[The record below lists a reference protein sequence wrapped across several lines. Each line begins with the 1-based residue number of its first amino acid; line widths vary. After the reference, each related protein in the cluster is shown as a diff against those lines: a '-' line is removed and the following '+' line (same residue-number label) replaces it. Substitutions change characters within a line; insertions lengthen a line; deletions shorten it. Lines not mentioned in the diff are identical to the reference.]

1 MSRIG
6 KNPIAVPSGVT
17 INIDDNNNTVSVEGP
32 KGKLSQDI
40 KAGVKLSM
48 EDGQVVLDR
57 ASEQKTHKSMHGLYR
72 SLIANMIEGVTGGY
86 KKTLELVGVG
96 YRAEVKGGNV
106 LELNLGYSHN
116 IYFRLPEEV
125 KVTAETAKGK
135 NPLVTIESIDKQLIG
150 QVAAKLKSL
159 RKIEPYKG
167 KGVKFQGEYIRRKA
181 GKAAGK

>member
-6 KNPIAVPSGVT
+6 KNPIEVPSGVK
-17 INIDDNNNTVSVEGP
+17 INFDDNTSTISVEGP
-32 KGKLSQDI
+32 KGTLTQNIDKSVSVSI
-40 KAGVKLSM
+40 
-48 EDGQVVLDR
+48 EDGQIVLSR
-57 ASEQKTHKSMHGLYR
+57 ATEQKSDKSKHGLYR
-72 SLIANMIEGVTGGY
+72 ALLSNMVEGVTNGY

-96 YRAEVKGGNV
+96 FKAEVKSGNL

-116 IYFRLPEEV
+116 IYFKLPEEI

-135 NPLVTIESIDKQLIG
+135 SPLVTIESIDKQLIG

-167 KGVKFQGEYIRRKA
+167 KGVRFQGEQIRRKA